1 MFSNLLG
8 RASGGSRGNNENENM
23 DTLREL
29 EDNAMDSWKSLSLR
43 QTW

>member
-1 MFSNLLG
+1 MFSNLQG
-8 RASGGSRGNNENENM
+8 CTSGNSRGNNANKTM
-23 DTLREL
+23 DTLRER